1 MEMATASQEAAFA
14 KRLGQAIAKRRTDA
28 GLTQEQL
35 AEQIAVEQETISRFE
50 RGATLP
56 PLGRL
61 AEIADAL
68 DMPLEA
74 LLRASSLRLQD
85 QAHDM
90 AAMLAQ
96 LREADRA
103 WVRDWLKE
111 LIEKLAR

>member
-1 MEMATASQEAAFA
+1 MVAGSQETKFA
-14 KRLGQAIAKRRTDA
+14 KRLGQALAKRRNDA
-28 GLTQEQL
+28 GWTQERL
-35 AEQIAVEQETISRFE
+35 AEHIAVEQETISRFE

-74 LLRASSLRLQD
+74 LLRSASPRLQD
-85 QAHDM
+85 QAQDI
-90 AAMLAQ
+90 AVMLDR
-96 LREADRA
+96 LGEANRA

-111 LIEKLAR
+111 LVERLGK